1 MASDQSIRNFPPD
14 PSACP
19 LFLTFPTSG
28 GGGSGEGEAKG
39 SREAGSTR
47 EERLLLNNNQK
58 SPRLTGSAPRS
69 ELLD

>member
-28 GGGSGEGEAKG
+28 GGGVAERVRQKG
-39 SREAGSTR
+39 AGR
-47 EERLLLNNNQK
+47 QAAQEKR
-58 SPRLTGSAPRS
+58 GCF
-69 ELLD
+69 